1 MTNDL
6 SDTDV
11 IAEVFALEQDPQGQM
26 LRQDV
31 LRRRQQHAMTDVPW
45 LPDHLTRGV
54 TAVMPSVEPAYLA
67 QTIGADMSSYITT
80 TIVIPG
86 NPDLAAKAD
95 KVEKR
100 YAIERA
106 ELFPL
111 ELRARMRWAQMIAGY
126 GVYQFGYSDPSKA
139 HPWWVEMPDPRSTF
153 FRLLKGGRPTVVG
166 RRYMTTIREIES
178 NPAYNDMRQGR
189 RPKFK
194 DGKWD
199 WEAIDFDV
207 YTSDNRGAV
216 TGRGQAIGEQCEFVE
231 LDTGTRTYC
240 VALHRDGKA
249 GQVIWNEPNLGG
261 GTHYMIV
268 PGHMTD
274 ARELREMLLPFLWA
288 PMNIANQIQLI
299 DTIRMTRSLNIKPQ
313 VLVDRN
319 PDLLSAARTL
329 GIAREPMPG
338 QTTDIVGDS
347 LIEVD
352 GHPYFWEAPDD
363 QDLDK
368 LESRLE
374 ERLARYSQTQ
384 LALTTGEVVANV
396 TVGGLQLAL
405 GARQRQQ
412 GPMLSFEDN
421 AEAAILGMLKNSIV
435 TDGGFGA
442 GPTNG
447 SSPDWGLYGRTQE
460 VYSKGETAKGDW
472 ASFNKDMLNFEHEI
486 NVSTSSKTREEA
498 GLEVQNW
505 ERRKV
510 SKLSTWREGISAAGY
525 SNEQEQYEA
534 LIDDEAYEAAA
545 QIMGDNLVQKIL
557 IAEWV
562 QRAGI
567 DISGMVVQTPGP
579 STGVPGSTSGGGASP
594 TPPPATGGATGGSTA
609 PELGTGPAQQ

>member
-1 MTNDL
+1 MISDL
-6 SDTDV
+6 SDQDV
-11 IAEVFALEQDPQGQM
+11 ISEVSALEQDPQGRD
-26 LRQDV
+26 LRLDV
-31 LRRRQQHAMTDVPW
+31 LRRRRQHAMTDIPW

-86 NPDLAAKAD
+86 RPEFAAKAD
-95 KVEKR
+95 RVEKR

-111 ELRARMRWAQMIAGY
+111 HVRSRMRWAQMIAGY
-126 GVYQFGYSDPSKA
+126 GVYQFGYTGPKSA
-139 HPWWVEMPDPRSTF
+139 HPWWVDMPDPRGTF

-166 RRYMTTIREIES
+166 RRYMTTVREVES
-178 NPAYNDMRQGR
+178 NPAYNDLDLGR
-189 RPKFK
+189 HPKFK
-194 DGKWD
+194 DGNVE

-207 YTSDNRGAV
+207 YSPDQRGSI
-216 TGRGQAIGEQCEFVE
+216 TGRGKAIGEQCECLE
-231 LDTGTRTYC
+231 LDTGSMTY
-240 VALHRDGKA
+240 VVVLHRDGKG
-249 GQVIWNEPNLGG
+249 GQVVYAEPNLGG

-268 PGHMTD
+268 PGHVTD
-274 ARELREMLLPFLWA
+274 AREMREMLLPFLWA
-288 PMNIANQIQLI
+288 PMNITNQIELI

-329 GIAREPMPG
+329 GIARDPQPG
-338 QTTDIVGDS
+338 QEIVGDT

-363 QDLDK
+363 QDMDK
-368 LESRLE
+368 LEQRLE
-374 ERLARYSQTQ
+374 ERLSRYSQTQ

-412 GPMLSFEDN
+412 GPMLSYEDD
-421 AEAAILGMLKNSIV
+421 AEAAILNMVKCSI
-435 TDGGFGA
+435 TDPRGFGA
-442 GPTNG
+442 D
-447 SSPDWGLYGRTQE
+447 DWGLSGKTAE
-460 VYSKGETAKGDW
+460 VYSKGETSKGEW
-472 ASFNKDMLNFEHEI
+472 ATFNADLLNFDHDI

-510 SKLSTWREGISAAGY
+510 SRLSTWSEGIEAAGY
-525 SNEQEQYEA
+525 ANVADQRLA
-534 LIDDEAYEAAA
+534 LIKDEGYEVAA
-545 QIMGDNLVQKIL
+545 QLMGDNLAQKIL
-557 IAEWV
+557 IARYRE
-562 QRAGI
+562 RAGI

-579 STGVPGSTSGGGASP
+579 STGVPGSGPGGTPTPVPATPGAS
-594 TPPPATGGATGGSTA
+594 GGSTPA
-609 PELGTGPAQQ
+609 EIGPGPAQQ